1 MPMNIGISLGIS
13 ALVHINL
20 CVYIATRYYVDV
32 RCWARG
38 NPAQKGNPYW
48 TATVTCFKQAASL
61 LRILELVDLI
71 SM

>member
-1 MPMNIGISLGIS
+1 VGIS
-13 ALVHINL
+13 ALVHITL

-38 NPAQKGNPYW
+38 AW
-48 TATVTCFKQAASL
+48 LATVTCFKQAASL
-61 LRILELVDLI
+61 LRILGLVDLI